1 MTHALQ
7 VRCRHRR
14 ISCGA
19 LRVVSPHSRE
29 QRSWPGS
36 STRTRGTWPYGGLGA
51 RSRTSSPPTSPG
63 ACATAL
69 QYLSQARHA
78 DEHSLQSSN
87 MLGLGMIIT
96 LPPGATL
103 ALDFVRGT
111 ATAKGGDVSLKIG
124 KPQYCLLPVT
134 NRGVTFE
141 PPCPLGEV
149 IHRHGAC
156 NSRTTG
162 TDRNFKRY
170 LYSGVFGSTLPG
182 ALRLSL
188 AQAACTLP
196 LWQICSSVGYSL
208 SYSNLEAART
218 AGARREHASS
228 LSP

>member
-1 MTHALQ
+1 MPSRSAVATASSAVGPCAWFPHTAESSG
-7 VRCRHRR
+7 RGPAHPRGRGAPGHR
-14 ISCGA
+14 GDWEPEA
-19 LRVVSPHSRE
+19 
-29 QRSWPGS
+29 
-36 STRTRGTWPYGGLGA
+36 A
-51 RSRTSSPPTSPG
+51 RRLPRPPQGPV
-63 ACATAL
+63 ATAL

-96 LPPGATL
+96 LPPGITL
-103 ALDFVRGT
+103 DLDFIKGT
-111 ATAKGGDVSLKIG
+111 PTAKGGDVSLKIG

>member
-1 MTHALQ
+1 MSAPTNQ
-7 VRCRHRR
+7 
-14 ISCGA
+14 
-19 LRVVSPHSRE
+19 
-29 QRSWPGS
+29 WK
-36 STRTRGTWPYGGLGA
+36 LGA
-51 RSRTSSPPTSPG
+51 FVVGSVLVGLAAAVVLTAQTMQVVTVTYASYFDEAVTGLEVGSP
-63 ACATAL
+63 
-69 QYLSQARHA
+69 
-78 DEHSLQSSN
+78 
-87 MLGLGMIIT
+87 
-96 LPPGATL
+96 
-103 ALDFVRGT
+103 VRYRG
-111 ATAKGGDVSLKIG
+111 VKIG